1 MRRRAEKTQTDGA
14 LQLVALKDDGKM
26 GRRLTTG
33 VHLQGDRATTLGM
46 GTRVLMFV
54 ERMMDSMCRRWW
66 SKIRKRICG
75 SFGAHRNG
83 HGVVLVLVGAIL

>member
-1 MRRRAEKTQTDGA
+1 MRRRAEETQTDGA

-33 VHLQGDRATTLGM
+33 VHLQGDRATTLAM

-54 ERMMDSMCRRWW
+54 ERRMDSMCRQMVEQNTETNLWKFR
-66 SKIRKRICG
+66 S
-75 SFGAHRNG
+75 SS
-83 HGVVLVLVGAIL
+83 